1 MIIVYITYL
10 YSLFSLIKIYYSHV
24 LWLVSSTDT
33 VITLQYSMWCYR
45 WCSYTCTVSYSS
57 ASPTPSPLSS
67 SSPQP
72 SPSQGIWGGGGGYIK
87 MPILFCSVLSI
98 AVLYSLAPLIF
109 IDHSMWHSCSIQCS
123 IESLAAFD
131 GWNVLTLSH
140 FREWMIGASEYR
152 TAMDKTE
159 QKRMGIL
166 M

>member
-1 MIIVYITYL
+1 MDLPSMVTKINRGTDYVFLLLQLIWWVK
-10 YSLFSLIKIYYSHV
+10 SLVS

-45 WCSYTCTVSYSS
+45 CCSYTCTVSYST

-72 SPSQGIWGGGGGYIK
+72 SPSQGIWEGGGGYIK
-87 MPILFCSVLSI
+87 MSNLFLLFLSI
-98 AVLYSLAPLIF
+98 AVLYSQAPLIF

-131 GWNVLTLSH
+131 GWNVLTLNH
-140 FREWMIGASEYR
+140 F
-152 TAMDKTE
+152 
-159 QKRMGIL
+159 
-166 M
+166 

>member
-98 AVLYSLAPLIF
+98 AVLYSLAPI
-109 IDHSMWHSCSIQCS
+109 IHSRKWLRVSTFQPSNAARLSILHCILQECHILWS
-123 IESLAAFD
+123 MNIK
-131 GWNVLTLSH
+131 
-140 FREWMIGASEYR
+140 GASEYR